1 MNEDTGVEYL
11 TPWVINGTIDGLG
24 GIGKITK
31 IHGKKSTHLIFQH
44 FQKKKKSFFPFRRCE
59 MWLGNR

>member
-24 GIGKITK
+24 GIGKIAE
-31 IHGKKSTHLIFQH
+31 IHGKKKYPFDFPTFS
-44 FQKKKKSFFPFRRCE
+44 KKKKKFFP
-59 MWLGNR
+59 L